1 MDPALTRTKAH
12 VLFGELYSK
21 SRPPE
26 LQEKVE
32 AAIQGVSDI
41 FVRIRKIQEID
52 EQFERSR
59 KPSRPEPVQRS
70 RRGGGGGTGTGP
82 SAIANRPK
90 APAANSGG
98 FLSFIFGKSDLAAWG
113 EKTGTIVTGLFGLNQ
128 HLSSQVQ
135 HSFSAV
141 NEQQIVE
148 LLKAMRFF
156 IQKGWERFPPAKYNS
171 VVTAYQFF
179 EEYLKVELLFRKQ
192 EIVSTILTQTIKM
205 QVLYA
210 QLLQF
215 EGFADFF
222 RGDFVEFLKDDKD
235 YGAVSSELL
244 AGIESLLGFETR
256 RPRLSDCI
264 LSLYAVDRK
273 RLFNWTELITELK
286 VGAPVTDRYRAPE
299 KIQQVI
305 QQRQDRLQNE
315 IEFRKRSIAE
325 IAYIRETYFKIDER
339 GKANVDFIQ
348 DIARD
353 VLMRSSSEQR
363 TSAEYLRASIS
374 EPHRLLAILLKDV
387 DVNFIQILSGSVH
400 VHQQGAPTE
409 VIIFRPA
416 VFKAELDLLNELQQ
430 DMAEFLKKFKN
441 TALSFAMYLA
451 ATKGEAK
458 DQVSQ
463 GFRPLAMKS
472 CQLFSS
478 LQSKL
483 RTVLVAHR
491 ETLEKEAT
499 GHLKEA
505 VQRTRSI
512 PIEAISAEQRF
523 LPWSD
528 AVVADSSRFSQKTVL
543 DVLDDMVRCLYN
555 YLYIYRD
562 TSLLQTLNSVPR
574 LKSEVGLLE
583 KKLLQYGSG

>member
-41 FVRIRKIQEID
+41 YVRIRKIQEID

-70 RRGGGGGTGTGP
+70 RRSGGGSTGTGP

-90 APAANSGG
+90 RPAANSGG
-98 FLSFIFGKSDLAAWG
+98 FLSVIFGKSDLAAWG

-128 HLSSQVQ
+128 HLSPRVQ

-156 IQKGWERFPPAKYNS
+156 IQKGWERFPPGKYNS

-179 EEYLKVELLFRKQ
+179 EEYLKVDLLFRKQ

-222 RGDFVEFLKDDKD
+222 RGDFVAFLKDNKD
-235 YGAVSSELL
+235 YGAISSELL
-244 AGIESLLGFETR
+244 AGIEILLGFETR

-264 LSLYAVDRK
+264 LSFYAVDRK

-299 KIQQVI
+299 KIEQVI
-305 QQRQDRLQNE
+305 QQRRDRLLNE
-315 IEFRKRSIAE
+315 IDFRKRSIAE
-325 IAYIRETYFKIDER
+325 IAYIREAYFKIDER
-339 GKANVDFIQ
+339 GRANVDFIQ

-353 VLMRSSSEQR
+353 VLIRSSGEQR

-374 EPHRLLAILLKDV
+374 EPHRLLSILLKDV
-387 DVNFIQILSGSVH
+387 DVNFVQILSGSVH
-400 VHQQGAPTE
+400 VHQQGAPAE
-409 VIIFRPA
+409 VIIFRPS
-416 VFKAELDLLNELQQ
+416 VFKSELDLLNRLQQ
-430 DMAEFLKKFKN
+430 DTAEFLKKFKN
-441 TALSFAMYLA
+441 TAFSFAMYLA
-451 ATKGEAK
+451 AMKGEAK

-543 DVLDDMVRCLYN
+543 DALDDMVRCLYN